1 MAHST
6 REDAVVSIDPSHAG
20 GVADVSRS
28 PEIADASAV
37 LRTTSVARCLPS
49 LRRQIAVA
57 RTLLDELEDSVPSSQ
72 ALLATNAQVVEELKR
87 LGTRVLDAAAVLAE
101 NQDADREAR
110 LRG

>member
-1 MAHST
+1 MAQST
-6 REDAVVSIDPSHAG
+6 HEDAVVSIDPSRAG
-20 GVADVSRS
+20 GVADASRS

-37 LRTTSVARCLPS
+37 RSTTSLARCLPS

-57 RTLLDELEDSVPSSQ
+57 RTLLDELEESVPSSR

-101 NQDADREAR
+101 NQDAGREER